1 MDNNIIGLINLQGPN
16 YMEELSRKR
25 PMASEPFAGKYRL
38 IDFALST
45 MVNAGVDTVLV
56 LTGEATAEDAAESDT
71 PPTAIYRDM
80 AELLAA
86 LRAAREM
93 TKLEEAL

>member
-45 MVNAGVDTVLV
+45 MVNAGGGHGGAAAAFPQPFRPGSCPVREGLEPSPETARSVLS
-56 LTGEATAEDAAESDT
+56 GRWMK
-71 PPTAIYRDM
+71 PG
-80 AELLAA
+80 
-86 LRAAREM
+86 
-93 TKLEEAL
+93 K